1 MTGNLP
7 SQHLVLPP
15 LTEHL
20 LLLIRKR
27 SLHLLW
33 MCYGARPSNTTDYN
47 VPLTLRRSMSFV
59 SFSNLRGT
67 RIHVLVQLPGL
78 VPWVTLSRHWSA
90 LLMSGRTWK
99 SKRRISPGD
108 YPLWTL
114 PARGPQPTYSPPLP
128 MCWPAK
134 EILSIPCALM
144 GFWKWYGNTDS
155 GQPPLPFLSG
165 STSTIVLVSLP
176 RFAGPCWP
184 RPVLSGA
191 MTPAS
196 AKSLLSV
203 PLGPLFKCTSRAA
216 IVTWSGL
223 TYKPPYSGPFTH
235 CTSQIDHSR
244 MIWYRWRFSS
254 RKGSRVSPEQPLAV
268 PLLSRIG
275 RRCCEKKAAEFIP
288 VETRI
293 IWSSMEF
300 TRQLKRFAQFL
311 NLLSSISFLLT
322 QMNRNI
328 QELLSLRSSHLDL
341 SSLVPVIGPRLPGCG
356 IFWTCVV
363 VRKGGSSITTI
374 DGSDIKEFRFTMGTS
389 LPANERCECTPL
401 LLEDHPPTD
410 TAQEWVANAPLQLRG
425 EATGPAPSGP
435 SGGAC
440 SARNDASPMF
450 ETTGDPLLLI
460 GRRGG
465 HRGHDD
471 RVVSFDLDA
480 FQ

>member
-1 MTGNLP
+1 MGYFQHPSTRVHGGWKWQGTCLHSTWFCPPWRNIFCFSSGNGLFICSGCVMVQGLRTLRTTTSHWRCGDPCLSCP
-7 SQHLVLPP
+7 SPIFVGQEYMYSFSYQGLSPEWP
-15 LTEHL
+15 FPD
-20 LLLIRKR
+20 I
-27 SLHLLW
+27 
-33 MCYGARPSNTTDYN
+33 GAHYWWWSDLEIEEENQSWRLSPVNAACTWSTTDVLSSPAY
-47 VPLTLRRSMSFV
+47 VLTRKGNPFHSLRPH
-59 SFSNLRGT
+59 G
-67 RIHVLVQLPGL
+67 VLEVVWEHRQ
-78 VPWVTLSRHWSA
+78 
-90 LLMSGRTWK
+90 
-99 SKRRISPGD
+99 
-108 YPLWTL
+108 
-114 PARGPQPTYSPPLP
+114 
-128 MCWPAK
+128 
-134 EILSIPCALM
+134 
-144 GFWKWYGNTDS
+144 

-293 IWSSMEF
+293 IWSSIEF

-311 NLLSSISFLLT
+311 NLLSSILFLLT

-389 LPANERCECTPL
+389 LPAMSGVSAPPFCWRIIHRLILPKSGWQMPRCNSVGRRQDLPPRSPCKVHAVPEMMLPL
-401 LLEDHPPTD
+401 
-410 TAQEWVANAPLQLRG
+410 PLKLRG
-425 EATGPAPSGP
+425 TH
-435 SGGAC
+435 C
-440 SARNDASPMF
+440 SS
-450 ETTGDPLLLI
+450 
-460 GRRGG
+460 
-465 HRGHDD
+465 
-471 RVVSFDLDA
+471 
-480 FQ
+480 